1 MLTSKMYLARRNVM
15 LKIYSEKNIQA
26 KTIELK
32 DGTYNKNVYI
42 SLLISDGTVMLEGDD
57 ITILETNAK
66 YVVIE
71 PESVSTAL
79 GRLLGYKI
87 HHCERIE
94 EVPEGKEREL
104 LAALLDCK

>member
-1 MLTSKMYLARRNVM
+1 MSTSKMYLARRNVK
-15 LKIYSEKNIQA
+15 LKIYSEKDTPPKI
-26 KTIELK
+26 IEIN
-32 DGTYNKNVYI
+32 DGAYKKNVYV
-42 SLLISDGTVMLEGDD
+42 SLVVSDGTVMLEGDD
-57 ITILETNAK
+57 IIILATNTK
-66 YVVIE
+66 VVVVE